1 MLRMLRSGP
10 GTRQKVSLLQQLRR
24 YGWYKRRG
32 ERVDFVPRFDPV
44 LTIRQDKK
52 ARKLIA
58 LQINEVA
65 AKRLTTP
72 EPTAHCHGPALP
84 FSRQVLDRHR
94 LRHSLFVS

>member
-1 MLRMLRSGP
+1 MCRRLPDLALGR
-10 GTRQKVSLLQQLRR
+10 KSLLQQLRR

-32 ERVDFVPRFDPV
+32 ERVDFVPRIDPV
-44 LTIRQDKK
+44 LTIRRT
-52 ARKLIA
+52 RKLIA

-72 EPTAHCHGPALP
+72 EPTAHCHDPALP
-84 FSRQVLDRHR
+84 FSRQVLDCHR